1 MPNPDDPLHTFRA
14 WSLVHFIVIV
24 AAVVIGLALAALRRR
39 WRETP
44 AAQRL
49 DRTLAALTAAAWL
62 ITQLL
67 SLFLAD
73 SPVASA
79 LPLHVS
85 DLTTLA
91 IPIALWTCARSLRAI
106 VYYWGLTLGSLA
118 FVLPDLG
125 DGPAQLGFWVFW
137 LPHIIITGAVLY
149 ELVGRDYRPRWR
161 DLGFATVASLAYSA
175 LIIPFNA
182 ATGFGYGYLGPDQ
195 PNQPPAIAYFGTWPV
210 RCILIFLTGVA
221 SMALLTLPWL
231 FSTGRAAAR
240 ERSFPAAHKTVGE

>member
-14 WSLVHFIVIV
+14 WSLVHCSVIA

-39 WRETP
+39 WRDKP

-67 SLFLAD
+67 SFSLAD
-73 SPVASA
+73 SPVATA

-91 IPIALWTCARSLRAI
+91 IPIALWTCARPLRAI

-125 DGPAQLGFWVFW
+125 EGPAQLGFWVFW
-137 LPHIIITGAVLY
+137 LPHVIILGAVLY

-161 DLGFATVASLAYSA
+161 DLGFAALASLAYA
-175 LIIPFNA
+175 MLIIPFNA
-182 ATGFGYGYLGPDQ
+182 ATGFGYGYLGPDHA
-195 PNQPPAIAYFGTWPV
+195 NQPPAVAYFGTWPL
-210 RCILIFLTGVA
+210 RCLFIILTGVA
-221 SMALLTLPWL
+221 GMALLTLPWR
-231 FSTGRAAAR
+231 FSTRRRAAGLSTIQ
-240 ERSFPAAHKTVGE
+240 EWPL